1 MAEQLGQAAAATVDA
16 AAVRV
21 AYCKHLLNSMTLLSG
36 ASLGVVGMAMYARRG
51 ALMNHSSRPSCWT
64 LFEPHASGASY
75 LSPSPYYVLPRYL
88 LPHSLP
94 RSCTALLPYPL
105 TASLPHYLATSLPR
119 YLATSLPHY
128 LATSLRTY
136 YLGAS
141 YTLLVRALSHIS
153 PGDEITINYVDLA
166 KPC

>member
-1 MAEQLGQAAAATVDA
+1 M
-16 AAVRV
+16 RV

-51 ALMNHSSRPSCWT
+51 ALMNHSNRPSCWT

-75 LSPSPYYVLPRYL
+75 LSPYYVLPRYL
-88 LPHSLP
+88 LPYSLP

-119 YLATSLPHY
+119 YLATSL
-128 LATSLRTY
+128 LTY